1 MTALSGNCLKVEAE
15 SPLRTQRTQFFSL
28 VTRPPVLLP
37 FEILPSHYKRP
48 GCNSEN
54 LCPPPTGSCTTL
66 SPALGTSH
74 NANRRNQ
81 RTSNSLVDPQYA
93 QSCKDTRLGEIYTS
107 LHWFHLPVKT
117 FHFYA
122 AEPFQMCYGVELQ
135 SCVRSLAAFKLRE
148 DKSNA

>member
-1 MTALSGNCLKVEAE
+1 MQTGATSEQAT
-15 SPLRTQRTQFFSL
+15 PSL
-28 VTRPPVLLP
+28 T
-37 FEILPSHYKRP
+37 HK
-48 GCNSEN
+48 
-54 LCPPPTGSCTTL
+54 
-66 SPALGTSH
+66 
-74 NANRRNQ
+74 
-81 RTSNSLVDPQYA
+81 YA